1 MTEVWLRSNR
11 RILTMG
17 LLPPGL
23 LGGLSLLIYY
33 QANAEW
39 LRFLTGILL
48 ALAILLLLV
57 MLYQLN
63 RPRIAYRNGQVLFY
77 LRAGKPIEVPVEVV
91 EAFFF
96 GQGLAN
102 LPPWLSTLAETETVN
117 LVARLSQR
125 FPQWS
130 QMGIKP
136 ALGRWQDGYVVLNG
150 SWCEPLS
157 DSMIRRLNRRLGEVT
172 RAQKGHGESQ
182 RELKKNDHE

>member
-1 MTEVWLRSNR
+1 
-11 RILTMG
+11 MG

-39 LRFLTGILL
+39 LRLLTGILF

-102 LPPWLSTLAETETVN
+102 LPPWLSTHEETETVN

-130 QMGIKP
+130 QMCIKP
-136 ALGRWQDGYVVLNG
+136 ALGRWQEGYVVLNG